1 MGPGTTCFIEEGL
14 EEREREL
21 ARLVGATVVALW
33 VSGFKRRGSPG
44 WPIRCGKTSLAGGLE
59 QWLPAQAQQGD
70 VMVRLEFHGS
80 ISSRVC
86 LVFASVTSS
95 PPVLNFASQASV
107 KQAFSQHF
115 CYASGGWRLAGSC

>member
-14 EEREREL
+14 EESERERESSQGL
-21 ARLVGATVVALW
+21 LVLLLVALW

-80 ISSRVC
+80 TS
-86 LVFASVTSS
+86 LVSVSSS
-95 PPVLNFASQASV
+95 P
-107 KQAFSQHF
+107 
-115 CYASGGWRLAGSC
+115 R